1 MWDLTGPFRASA
13 GPAVRTQPPPSG
25 PPPLGARRRPP
36 DRVPI
41 FCCSPFQVDD
51 VPLNRAVLRA
61 TLTAAGAS
69 SIAEAADGVQAY
81 ELFRTCGGSA
91 TFPLILMDLSMP
103 VCDGWTAASYIRSL
117 ERACGW
123 PPCRIVAC
131 SSEDLSPGSPALAR
145 CWDVGMDAA
154 VDKAVSRDLAAQLLQ
169 QYSPPSAF
177 AAPSCHSSRNS
188 EECSLADLRR
198 QPSAAPS
205 DITAASCATAA
216 PDRSMSAPQ
225 PCVRRSAP
233 PSPRSSMDDESSS
246 LPANLRASLSS
257 AFYRSAS
264 S

>member
-1 MWDLTGPFRASA
+1 
-13 GPAVRTQPPPSG
+13 
-25 PPPLGARRRPP
+25 
-36 DRVPI
+36 
-41 FCCSPFQVDD
+41 
-51 VPLNRAVLRA
+51 
-61 TLTAAGAS
+61 
-69 SIAEAADGVQAY
+69 
-81 ELFRTCGGSA
+81 
-91 TFPLILMDLSMP
+91 MP

-154 VDKAVSRDLAAQLLQ
+154 VVSCGACGARVAVLSVGCMSSSMRRCALASCRLSASASAMLRALICHRNPPPISRPSPPQDKAVSRDLAAQLLL
-169 QYSPPSAF
+169 QYSCPPSAF
-177 AAPSCHSSRNS
+177 AAPACRSSRNS

-205 DITAASCATAA
+205 DTTAASYATTA

-225 PCVRRSAP
+225 PRMRRSAP

-246 LPANLRASLSS
+246 LPDNLCAALSS